1 MSNRP
6 TNVGTV
12 RSNLLIYV
20 FGALGGLLFGY
31 DTGVIAGALLFIKE
45 DLGLNAFLQG
55 LVVSSLLV
63 GAMVGAAAG
72 GPLADA
78 LGRRRVVLIA
88 ACIFAVGALGAALAP
103 SATVLVLFRLVLGLA
118 VGAASVIVP
127 LYLAEI
133 APTEIRGAVASLNQL
148 MIVTGILV
156 AYLVNSALAATEAW
170 RWMLGLAV
178 LPSLAMFLGML
189 FMPETPR
196 WLVSRNREDEAREVL
211 RRTRA
216 EDVVESEIRD
226 IQMVES
232 REEGG
237 VRELLAPWVRPALLV
252 GMGLAILQ
260 QIVGINTII
269 YYAPTTLTNVGF
281 GNSAAI
287 ISNLGIGVVLV
298 VMTLV
303 AIRIIDRVGRK
314 PLLLTGAVGM
324 FLSLAVLGITSLL
337 LPEPSGIGP
346 VGLITL
352 ACLAAFIFSFG
363 ATWGPVVWVL
373 LSEIFPLKIRGAAM
387 GIATVLLW
395 GANFVVS
402 LTFPILLE
410 ALGVGY
416 LFLGYALVS
425 VVAFLFVYF
434 FVTETKGRSLEKIE
448 ADLHDRAVV

>member
-1 MSNRP
+1 MSSQS
-6 TNVGTV
+6 TDVGRV
-12 RSNLLIYV
+12 RSNLLIYL

-45 DLGLNAFLQG
+45 DLGLSAFLQG
-55 LVVSSLLV
+55 WVVSSLLI
-63 GAMVGAAAG
+63 GAMIGAATG
-72 GPLADA
+72 GPLADT
-78 LGRRRVVLIA
+78 LGRRRLVLIA
-88 ACIFAVGALGAALAP
+88 AVIFSIGAIGAALAH
-103 SATVLVLFRLVLGLA
+103 SATVLVLFRFVLGLA

-127 LYLAEI
+127 VYLAEI

-156 AYLVNSALAATEAW
+156 AYLVNSALASAEAW
-170 RWMLGLAV
+170 RWMLGLAL
-178 LPSLAMFLGML
+178 LPSLAMFVGML

-211 RRTRA
+211 RRTRD
-216 EDVVESEIRD
+216 EETVENELQD
-226 IQMVES
+226 IKMVEG

-237 VRELLAPWVRPALLV
+237 VRELLAPWVRPALVV
-252 GMGLAILQ
+252 GMGLAIFQ
-260 QIVGINTII
+260 QIIGINTII

-303 AIRIIDRVGRK
+303 AVRVIDRVGRK
-314 PLLLTGAVGM
+314 PLLLGGAVGM

-387 GIATVLLW
+387 GTATVLLW

-402 LTFPILLE
+402 LTFPILLD

-416 LFLGYALVS
+416 LFLGYALIS
-425 VVAFLFVYF
+425 VAAFFFVRF

-448 ADLHDRAVV
+448 ADLQERALV

>member
-72 GPLADA
+72 GPLADT

-103 SATVLVLFRLVLGLA
+103 SATVLVLFRFVLGLA

-211 RRTRA
+211 LRTRA

-226 IQMVES
+226 IKMVES

-298 VMTLV
+298 GMTLV

-373 LSEIFPLKIRGAAM
+373 LSEIFPLKVRGAAM

-425 VVAFLFVYF
+425 VAAFLFVYF